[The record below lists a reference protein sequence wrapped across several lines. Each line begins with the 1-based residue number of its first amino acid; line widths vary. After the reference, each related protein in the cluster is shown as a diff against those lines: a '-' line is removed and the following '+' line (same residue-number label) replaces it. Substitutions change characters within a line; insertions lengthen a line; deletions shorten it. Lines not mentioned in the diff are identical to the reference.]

1 MARNLDYLNLH
12 FNPFEPAASGVPL
25 VDRLWV
31 PERWK
36 SSLQRFL
43 DGMQRT
49 QGAKAFAILGEYG
62 SGKTYLLHWLEREE
76 LSKRRIRAFFFDNPG
91 VQFYDLANALMRQLG
106 REEFAKALWEFLDP
120 RLTDFQPAL
129 FRNSFQEWLRT
140 VKKYR
145 RREDAIRELSR
156 KIQEKEIAD
165 DEEIRYKLARLI
177 VETYERPYFQY
188 KDFVAGQR
196 GALVPEKEEA
206 PYFAAL
212 LRALRLTGGAE
223 SVAFLIDEF
232 EEVSLQKRLT
242 KRQAHEYLAT
252 MKRLINLTER
262 EQFWIFVA
270 MTPQAAEITE
280 KLEPALWER
289 FISHGEHRFQI
300 PPLNKEEAKQL
311 VIHRLDAARLEQGA
325 SQRLE
330 QSAPRNPLFPF
341 PEDLVESLR
350 EDIYSSPRRL
360 VKVCSLAIARA
371 ASEEVPVPFTAKYL
385 EEVQE
390 ALYPRPAEKDSPS

>member
-1 MARNLDYLNLH
+1 MVENFARLNLR
-12 FNPFEPAASGVPL
+12 FNPFEPAASGIPI

-31 PERWK
+31 PERWA
-36 SSLQRFL
+36 LPLRRFL
-43 DGMQRT
+43 DEMQRT

-62 SGKTYLLHWLEREE
+62 SGKTYLLRWLEREE
-76 LSKRRIRAFFFDNPG
+76 LPRRRIRAFFFDNPG

-120 RLTDFQPAL
+120 RLSGFQPSL
-129 FRNSFQEWLRT
+129 FGNSFQEWLRA
-140 VKKYR
+140 VKKR
-145 RREDAIRELSR
+145 CREEDAIRELSR
-156 KIQEKEIAD
+156 KIQEKKIAD
-165 DEEIRYKLARLI
+165 DEEIRHKLARLI

-188 KDFVAGQR
+188 KDFVAGHR

-206 PYFAAL
+206 SYFTAT

-232 EEVSLQKRLT
+232 EEISLQKRLT

-252 MKRLINLTER
+252 MKRLINLTEH

-289 FISHGEHRFQI
+289 FISHGEHSFQI
-300 PPLNKEEAKQL
+300 PPLNAEEAKEL
-311 VIHRLDAARLEQGA
+311 VTRRLTAARPEGT
-325 SQRLE
+325 SDVD
-330 QSAPRNPLFPF
+330 SLFPF
-341 PEDLVESLR
+341 PENLVELLR

-360 VKVCSLAIARA
+360 VKVCSVAVARA
-371 ASEEVPVPFTAKYL
+371 TSEEIPVPFTAEYL
-385 EEVQE
+385 EQIQE
-390 ALYPRPAEKDSPS
+390 ELYPRPAQEALSS

>member
-1 MARNLDYLNLH
+1 MAGDFTRLNLRY
-12 FNPFEPAASGVPL
+12 NPFEPAASGMPIMPT
-25 VDRLWV
+25 VDKQPWV
-31 PERWK
+31 PNRWA
-36 SSLQRFL
+36 SPLRQFL
-43 DGMQRT
+43 DEMQRT

-62 SGKTYLLHWLEREE
+62 SGKTYLLRWLERKE
-76 LSKRRIRAFFFDNPG
+76 LPERRIRAFFFDNPG

-120 RLTDFQPAL
+120 RLPDFQSSL
-129 FRNSFQEWLRT
+129 FGNSFQAWLRS

-145 RREDAIRELSR
+145 REDDAIRELSR
-156 KIQEKEIAD
+156 KIREKGIAN
-165 DEEIRYKLARLI
+165 DEEIQHKLARLI

-188 KDFVAGQR
+188 KDFVAGR
-196 GALVPEKEEA
+196 RDALVPEKEEA
-206 PYFAAL
+206 NFFTAI

-252 MKRLINLTER
+252 MKRLINLTES

-280 KLEPALWER
+280 QLEPALPER
-289 FISHGEHRFQI
+289 FISQGEHRFQI
-300 PPLNKEEAKQL
+300 PPLNAEEANAL
-311 VIHRLDAARLEQGA
+311 VAHRLDAARSG
-325 SQRLE
+325 
-330 QSAPRNPLFPF
+330 QSNTLFPF
-341 PEDLVESLR
+341 PETLIRLLR

-360 VKVCSLAIARA
+360 VKTCSVAIARA
-371 ASEEVPVPFTAKYL
+371 TGEEVPVPFTTEYL
-385 EEVQE
+385 EQIQE
-390 ALYPRPAEKDSPS
+390 QLYPLPAQDTPSS

>member
-1 MARNLDYLNLH
+1 MAGDFARLRLRY
-12 FNPFEPAASGVPL
+12 NPFEPAASGVPI
-25 VDRLWV
+25 VNGLWV
-31 PERWK
+31 PERWA
-36 SSLQRFL
+36 SPLRRFL
-43 DGMQRT
+43 DEMQRT

-62 SGKTYLLHWLEREE
+62 SGKTYLLRWLEREE
-76 LSKRRIRAFFFDNPG
+76 LPRRRIRAFFFDNPG

-120 RLTDFQPAL
+120 RLQGFQASL
-129 FRNSFQEWLRT
+129 FGSGFQEWLHA
-140 VKKYR
+140 VKKH
-145 RREDAIRELSR
+145 RRENDAIRELSR
-156 KIQEKEIAD
+156 KIQEKGIAE
-165 DEEIRYKLARLI
+165 DEEIRHRLARLI
-177 VETYERPYFQY
+177 VETYEQPYFQY

-206 PYFAAL
+206 PYFASI

-280 KLEPALWER
+280 QLEPALWER

-300 PPLNKEEAKQL
+300 PPLNKEEAREL
-311 VIHRLDAARLEQGA
+311 VAHRLAAARPEGH
-325 SQRLE
+325 SGPD
-330 QSAPRNPLFPF
+330 SLFPF
-341 PEDLVESLR
+341 PENLVELLR

-360 VKVCSLAIARA
+360 VKVCSIAVARA
-371 ASEEVPVPFTAKYL
+371 ASEEVPVPFSAEYL
-385 EEVQE
+385 KEIQEE
-390 ALYPRPAEKDSPS
+390 LYPRPPQEASSS

>member
-1 MARNLDYLNLH
+1 MAGGLDRLNLR
-12 FNPFEPAASGVPL
+12 FNPFEPAASGVPII
-25 VDRLWV
+25 DGLWV
-31 PERWK
+31 PKRWE

-43 DGMQRT
+43 DEMQRT

-62 SGKTYLLHWLEREE
+62 SGKTYLLRWLEREE
-76 LSKRRIRAFFFDNPG
+76 LPKRRIRAFFFDNPG
-91 VQFYDLANALMRQLG
+91 VQFYDLANALMRRLG

-120 RLTDFQPAL
+120 RLMDFQPTL
-129 FRNSFQEWLRT
+129 FGNSFQAWLHS

-145 RREDAIRELSR
+145 REDEAIQELSR
-156 KIQEKEIAD
+156 KIREKGIAD
-165 DEEIRYKLARLI
+165 DEEIRHKLARLI
-177 VETYERPYFQY
+177 VGTYERPYFQY
-188 KDFVAGQR
+188 RDFVAGRR

-206 PYFAAL
+206 PYFSAI

-223 SVAFLIDEF
+223 SVAFLMDEF

-270 MTPQAAEITE
+270 MTPQAAEVTE

-300 PPLNKEEAKQL
+300 PPLNAEEAEIL
-311 VIHRLDAARLEQGA
+311 VARRLAAARPQGD
-325 SQRLE
+325 SDVD
-330 QSAPRNPLFPF
+330 SLFPF
-341 PEDLVESLR
+341 PENLVELLR

-371 ASEEVPVPFTAKYL
+371 ASEEIPVPFTAEYL
-385 EEVQE
+385 EEIQE
-390 ALYPRPAEKDSPS
+390 ELYPRPAEGASSS

>member
-1 MARNLDYLNLH
+1 MTGDFARLNLRH
-12 FNPFEPAASGVPL
+12 NPFEPAASGVPL
-25 VDRLWV
+25 FNGLWV
-31 PERWK
+31 PERWEAPLK
-36 SSLQRFL
+36 RFL
-43 DGMQRT
+43 DEMEQT

-62 SGKTYLLHWLEREE
+62 SGKTYLLRWLERKK
-76 LSKRRIRAFFFDNPG
+76 LPKHRIRAFLFDNPG

-120 RLTDFQPAL
+120 RLPGFQPPL
-129 FRNSFQEWLRT
+129 FGNIFLAWLRW
-140 VKKYR
+140 VKKH
-145 RREDAIRELSR
+145 RREDEAIRELSR
-156 KIQEKEIAD
+156 KIQEKGIAD
-165 DEEIRYKLARLI
+165 DEEIRHKLARLI

-188 KDFVAGQR
+188 KDFVAGRR

-206 PYFAAL
+206 SFFAAI
-212 LRALRLTGGAE
+212 LRVLRLTGGAE

-300 PPLNKEEAKQL
+300 PPLNAEETRKIVAR
-311 VIHRLDAARLEQGA
+311 RLAAARPEGA
-325 SQRLE
+325 FDVDS
-330 QSAPRNPLFPF
+330 LFPF
-341 PEDLVESLR
+341 PENLAEILR

-360 VKVCSLAIARA
+360 VKVCSIAVARA
-371 ASEEVPVPFTAKYL
+371 ASEEIPVPFTAEYL
-385 EEVQE
+385 EQIQE
-390 ALYPRPAEKDSPS
+390 ELYPRPTQSEPSS

>member
-1 MARNLDYLNLH
+1 MAGNFARLKLC
-12 FNPFEPAASGVPL
+12 FNPFEPAASGVPI
-25 VDRLWV
+25 VGELWV
-31 PERWK
+31 PERWA
-36 SSLQRFL
+36 SPLQRFL
-43 DGMQRT
+43 DEMQRT

-62 SGKTYLLHWLEREE
+62 SGKTYLLRWLGREE
-76 LSKRRIRAFFFDNPG
+76 LPKRRIRAFFFDNPG

-120 RLTDFQPAL
+120 RLQGFHQPSL
-129 FRNSFQEWLRT
+129 FGNSFQEWLRA
-140 VKKYR
+140 VKR
-145 RREDAIRELSR
+145 HRREDEAIWELSR
-156 KIQEKEIAD
+156 KIQEKGIAE
-165 DEEIRYKLARLI
+165 DEEIRHKLARLI
-177 VETYERPYFQY
+177 VETYEQPYFQY
-188 KDFVAGQR
+188 KDFVAGRR

-206 PYFAAL
+206 PYFASI

-280 KLEPALWER
+280 QLEPALWER
-289 FISHGEHRFQI
+289 FISQGEHRFQI
-300 PPLNKEEAKQL
+300 PPLNAEEAKEL
-311 VIHRLDAARLEQGA
+311 VARRLAAARPEEEDNVDSL
-325 SQRLE
+325 S
-330 QSAPRNPLFPF
+330 PF
-341 PEDLVESLR
+341 PENLVELLR

-360 VKVCSLAIARA
+360 VKVCGIAVARA
-371 ASEEVPVPFTAKYL
+371 ASEEIPVPFTAEFL
-385 EEVQE
+385 EEIQE
-390 ALYPRPAEKDSPS
+390 ELYPRPAQEAPSS

>member
-1 MARNLDYLNLH
+1 MAGDFARLNLR
-12 FNPFEPAASGVPL
+12 FNPFEPAASGVPI
-25 VDRLWV
+25 VDGLWV
-31 PERWK
+31 PDRWA
-36 SSLQRFL
+36 SPLRRFL
-43 DGMQRT
+43 DEMQRT
-49 QGAKAFAILGEYG
+49 RGAKAFAILGEYG
-62 SGKTYLLHWLEREE
+62 SGKTYLLRWLEREE
-76 LSKRRIRAFFFDNPG
+76 LPKRRIRAFFFDNPG

-120 RLTDFQPAL
+120 RLPGFQTSL
-129 FRNSFQEWLRT
+129 FGHSFQEWLRT
-140 VKKYR
+140 VKKHR
-145 RREDAIRELSR
+145 REEDAIRELSR
-156 KIQEKEIAD
+156 KIQEKGIAD
-165 DEEIRYKLARLI
+165 DEEIRHKLARLI

-188 KDFVAGQR
+188 KDFVAGRR

-206 PYFAAL
+206 PYFATIV
-212 LRALRLTGGAE
+212 RALRLTGGAE

-300 PPLNKEEAKQL
+300 PPLNAEEAKEL
-311 VIHRLDAARLEQGA
+311 VARRLVTARPDED
-325 SQRLE
+325 SDVD
-330 QSAPRNPLFPF
+330 SLFPF
-341 PEDLVESLR
+341 PENLVELLR

-360 VKVCSLAIARA
+360 VKVCSIAVARA

-385 EEVQE
+385 EEIQE
-390 ALYPRPAEKDSPS
+390 ELYPRPAEETSSS

>member
-1 MARNLDYLNLH
+1 MAGDFARLNLR
-12 FNPFEPAASGVPL
+12 FNPFEPAASGVPI
-25 VDRLWV
+25 VDGLWV
-31 PERWK
+31 PNRWA
-36 SSLQRFL
+36 SPLQRFL
-43 DGMQRT
+43 DEMEHT
-49 QGAKAFAILGEYG
+49 AGAKAFAILGEYG
-62 SGKTYLLHWLEREE
+62 SGKTYLLHWLQREKLPE
-76 LSKRRIRAFFFDNPG
+76 RRIRAFYFDNPG

-120 RLTDFQPAL
+120 RLPDFQTSL
-129 FRNSFQEWLRT
+129 FGHSFREWLRT

-145 RREDAIRELSR
+145 REDEAIRELSQ
-156 KIQEKEIAD
+156 KIRDEGITD
-165 DEEIRYKLARLI
+165 DEEIRHKLARLI

-188 KDFVAGQR
+188 RDFVAGRR

-206 PYFAAL
+206 PYFAAI

-280 KLEPALWER
+280 RLEPALWER
-289 FISHGEHRFQI
+289 FISHGKHYFQI
-300 PPLNKEEAKQL
+300 PPLNAEEATEL
-311 VIHRLDAARLEQGA
+311 VAHRLAAARPKRDSDA
-325 SQRLE
+325 DS
-330 QSAPRNPLFPF
+330 LFPF
-341 PEDLVESLR
+341 RENLAKLLR

-360 VKVCSLAIARA
+360 VKVCSLAVARA
-371 ASEEVPVPFTAKYL
+371 ASEEVAVPFTAEYL
-385 EEVQE
+385 EDIQE
-390 ALYPRPAEKDSPS
+390 QLYPRPAEEA